1 MQNQKNTDS
10 TQEKKSLDVETI
22 LKDIDPNDHDA
33 VGRALEE
40 AGYIVL
46 KPRE

>member
-10 TQEKKSLDVETI
+10 TQEKKSLDLETI
-22 LKDIDPNDHDA
+22 LKDIDPHDHD
-33 VGRALEE
+33 

-46 KPRE
+46 KPRK